1 MYLSPSSTVNGVF
14 TVKSAYNYERRNCR
28 TALASTTSSNEG
40 GQKEWKKLWNL
51 KCPNKMK
58 HFLWLLAHNSLAL
71 RMRLSR
77 KGMEIDIK
85 EAVEGSEYGRN
96 SSQIVRAKICMG
108 GTEEYNGIGIR
119 FPVNCSPTDVYV
131 VA

>member
-1 MYLSPSSTVNGVF
+1 MRMGASFFFQMQLS
-14 TVKSAYNYERRNCR
+14 
-28 TALASTTSSNEG
+28 
-40 GQKEWKKLWNL
+40 
-51 KCPNKMK
+51 
-58 HFLWLLAHNSLAL
+58 
-71 RMRLSR
+71 
-77 KGMEIDIK
+77 K